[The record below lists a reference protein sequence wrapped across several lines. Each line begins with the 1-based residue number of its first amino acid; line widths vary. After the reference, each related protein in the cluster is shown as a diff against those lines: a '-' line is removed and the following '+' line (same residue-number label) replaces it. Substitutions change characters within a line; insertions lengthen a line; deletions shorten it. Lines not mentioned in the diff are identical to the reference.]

1 MDSHLSRLI
10 SIFIFLI
17 FLAVA
22 PVSAG
27 TSAQESEV
35 LALTG
40 VTIIDGKG
48 GAPKPHMT
56 LLISGGRIRDIFS
69 DGKKKLPVK
78 TRLMDLSGHCLIP
91 GLIDSHYHLLLN
103 RGQAE
108 EEGRM
113 RFAFLGGVTTVRDMA
128 GDAIKLAEV
137 ARSANDPAVQFPRVY
152 FSALFAGPTW
162 FSDDRVGL
170 MMHGLAPG
178 QAAWARAVTPETDIV
193 KAIGE
198 AKATGATGIKLYAD
212 LTPEQVR
219 RLSREAH
226 RQGLKVW
233 SHLTVFPSKPSDV
246 IAARA
251 DVVSHIID
259 FVWETVDIHS
269 KQFKDARYR
278 DIDWPN
284 NQPDVPAITDLL
296 RRMRRQGTI
305 LDATLLPTHSR
316 IVERELA
323 KPEAERAIRDP
334 LALDKWLFG
343 VTRLAHRMGVTL
355 VAGTDIQEA
364 PRRQELPN
372 IHTEME
378 LLVSKCGLTPLEAIR
393 AATLNGALV
402 LGIEA
407 SYGTIAKGKV
417 ADLVVL
423 SADPS
428 ADILNTRKIV
438 FIIKG
443 GKVHKR
449 EKVSMPA

>member
-1 MDSHLSRLI
+1 MRCLL
-10 SIFIFLI
+10 IFLI
-17 FLAVA
+17 SL
-22 PVSAG
+22 SAA
-27 TSAQESEV
+27 TSIRADASLQENGV
-35 LALTG
+35 LALTN
-40 VTIIDGKG
+40 VTVIDGKG
-48 GAPKPHMT
+48 FAPKPRMT
-56 LLISGGRIRDIFS
+56 LVISGGRIRDMFS
-69 DGKKKLPVK
+69 SGKRKLPAGATV
-78 TRLMDLSGHCLIP
+78 MDLSGQYLIP

-108 EEGRM
+108 EDARM

-137 ARSANDPAVQFPRVY
+137 AARANDPSVQFPRVY

-178 QAAWARAVTPETDIV
+178 QAAWARAVTPELDIV
-193 KAIGE
+193 KAISE

-212 LTPEQVR
+212 LTPDQVG

-233 SHLTVFPSKPSDV
+233 THLTIFPSKPSDV

-269 KQFKDARYR
+269 KLFKDARYSS
-278 DIDWPN
+278 IDWPN
-284 NQPDVPAITDLL
+284 TGPDTPAITTLL

-343 VTRLAHRMGVTL
+343 VTRLAHQMGVTL
-355 VAGTDIQEA
+355 VTGTDIQEA

-372 IHTEME
+372 IHMEME
-378 LLVSKCGLTPLEAIR
+378 LLVSKCGLTPLEAIT
-393 AATLNGALV
+393 AATRNGALA
-402 LGIEA
+402 LGIEKN
-407 SYGTIAKGKV
+407 YGTIAKGKV

-428 ADILNTRKIV
+428 AAIGNTRKII
-438 FIIKG
+438 FIIKA

-449 EKVSMPA
+449 EKVVMPA